1 MKDLAVHIAL
11 VKSQLEFHERQAA
24 RFNGERRRMEM
35 HERTA
40 EHFRDLLGDLIKLRD
55 WQTQHPDWMTPKS
68 DQPRRITLTLEEV
81 EGLPKEVL
89 DELSISESDRAE
101 FNIVSAVRSL
111 GGVASLDQ
119 IIVHLYTT
127 TKEVQKRMPLNQRL
141 YRMTQKELLHS
152 VPGKKGVYS
161 VAPMTEEEAAKLI

>member
-1 MKDLAVHIAL
+1 MSEDDRKTSSLESCIAL
-11 VKSQLEFHERQAA
+11 TRHRSPAGNRIANRA
-24 RFNGERRRMEM
+24 
-35 HERTA
+35 
-40 EHFRDLLGDLIKLRD
+40 
-55 WQTQHPDWMTPKS
+55 QT
-68 DQPRRITLTLEEV
+68 E
-81 EGLPKEVL
+81 L
-89 DELSISESDRAE
+89 DEIIRELAIWRETASEAVRVVAERKESDRAE
-101 FNIVSAVRSL
+101 FNLVSAVRSL

-127 TKEVQKRMPLNQRL
+127 TKEVQKRMPLSQRL